1 MPERKRVALIVPNL
15 TGGGAERVVVHLLR
29 HLNRVRIEPILIVVD
44 LFGPYVSKLPPDIQ
58 IVNLQSKRV
67 RYALPKLIREIN
79 RLKPDAIMSTLDYMN
94 LALLGV
100 KPFLV
105 GSPRLIVREANTP
118 SKSIQT
124 LSSFGQ
130 KCFTWL
136 YRLLY
141 KRSDVIVTQSDGMR
155 QDLLAFLPGLD
166 PSKVVRI
173 YNPLDV
179 ETVKREASLFHPF
192 SHDGKKL
199 VIVAAGRLTYQKG
212 FDLLLQAFGKV
223 RSVHENAQLYILGEG
238 PLLVE
243 LTQLAEELGITDYVT
258 FAGFQK
264 NPYPYL
270 KHADLFVLSSRWE
283 GFPNILLEAI
293 ASGSRVVAT
302 RCPSGPDEILEE
314 GRYGVLVKSDCVD
327 SLADG
332 MLTALNKETV
342 FDSGMQKAR
351 QYSAPYIAGLYEQ
364 IFTNENERRDIQEG
378 LA

>member
-105 GSPRLIVREANTP
+105 GNPRLIVREANTP

-124 LSSFGQ
+124 LSSLGQ

-155 QDLLAFLPGLD
+155 KDLLGFLPGLD

-179 ETVKREASLFHPF
+179 ETVKRESSLFHPF
-192 SHDGKKL
+192 SHDEKKL
-199 VIVAAGRLTYQKG
+199 VIVAAGRLTFQKG

-238 PLLVE
+238 PLLLE

-258 FAGFQK
+258 FAGFQS

-332 MLTALNKETV
+332 MLAALNKETV
-342 FDSGMQKAR
+342 FDSGMLKAR